1 LSSATRCL
9 ALGDRSPARA
19 SLTGTSEKTGRR
31 TRVATYTVAARLGAG
46 VACRINMRTMLS
58 SYGMAHDATP
68 MNFTDPRTARAGA
81 PPSSLKPALGKSQL
95 RRSMRIVAL
104 AALLLVY
111 TEAQATDGG
120 YAELV
125 RQVTPSVVTVLV
137 EEQREGAGQQ
147 AVERANAASDYDG
160 MRAIMRRLL
169 SGPGSNPEPG
179 VDHSVLGS
187 GFIIRAD
194 GLIVTNRHV
203 IAGARTVK
211 VKLADGRELPAK
223 VVGADPAT
231 DIALLRVTAG
241 TLPALQLGSSA
252 NIAVGEAVIAI
263 GNPFGLGQ
271 SVTAGIV
278 SARGRTLEADPYID
292 FLQTDAAINS
302 GNSGGPLLSTDGAV
316 IGVTSAIFSPNGGSV
331 GLGFAFPA
339 ETVASVIGEIEAHGR
354 VDRGYLGISAQ
365 AMTPALARAL
375 GVNSDGG
382 ALVTALEPRGPAGSI
397 LRVGDVLLT
406 IASKP
411 VTFDGLGKIT
421 ARLRPGTTVEAT
433 VQRDGVQLS
442 IPLKIGQLPD
452 PPNSPL
458 MGDRDTWV
466 PNLKMGVANTTKEI
480 RNAIKADD
488 ETGGLIVTQLRPA
501 GAGALAGLKIG
512 DLITH
517 AGTKHL
523 MDVAD
528 LASVGQPSTKMP
540 LLLRVLRDGT
550 PRFLAVTGSDE
561 R

>member
-1 LSSATRCL
+1 MDFMDFQTEIR
-9 ALGDRSPARA
+9 RMPPVSPWAVTVKAHLRRA
-19 SLTGTSEKTGRR
+19 AFV
-31 TRVATYTVAARLGAG
+31 VATAA
-46 VACRINMRTMLS
+46 
-58 SYGMAHDATP
+58 
-68 MNFTDPRTARAGA
+68 F
-81 PPSSLKPALGKSQL
+81 
-95 RRSMRIVAL
+95 
-104 AALLLVY
+104 LLVCCA
-111 TEAQATDGG
+111 AQAAEGG

-125 RQVTPSVVTVLV
+125 RQVTPSVVTILV
-137 EEQREGAGQQ
+137 KEQGEGAGQR
-147 AVERANAASDYDG
+147 AVERATAARDYDG

-179 VDHSVLGS
+179 AGESVLGS

-203 IAGARTVK
+203 IAGARTVQ

-223 VVGADPAT
+223 VVGADAST
-231 DIALLRVTAG
+231 DIALLSVSAG
-241 TLPALQLGSSA
+241 SLPVLRLGSSE

-271 SVTAGIV
+271 SVTAGII

-292 FLQTDAAINS
+292 FLQTDAAINA

-331 GLGFAFPA
+331 GLGFAIPA
-339 ETVASVIGEIEAHGR
+339 ETVASVIGELEAHGR
-354 VDRGYLGISAQ
+354 VDRGYLGIAAQ

-375 GVNSDGG
+375 GVNSAGG
-382 ALVTALEPRGPAGSI
+382 ALITAIEPQGPAARI
-397 LRVGDVLLT
+397 LRVGDVLLS
-406 IASKP
+406 IGSKS

-421 ARLRPGTTVEAT
+421 ARLRPGTTVEAM
-433 VQRDGVQLS
+433 VQRDGLQLS

-458 MGDRDTWV
+458 LMGDRDTWV
-466 PNLKMGVANTTKEI
+466 PNLKLGVANTNKEI

-501 GAGALAGLKIG
+501 GAGALAGLKVG

-517 AGTKHL
+517 AGTKYL
-523 MDVAD
+523 TDVAD
-528 LASVGQPSTKMP
+528 LASVSRPSTKIP
-540 LLLRVLRDGT
+540 LLLRVLRDGS
-550 PRFLAVTGSDE
+550 PRFVAITGSE
-561 R
+561 EQ